1 MHEMQELRVR
11 KILSRKKGQMAT
23 LLVFLPWKSH
33 GQRSSPWGCKESDM
47 TDHTHMHIPH
57 EWKVGESLY
66 LKENEGV
73 VMRRCDNQH

>member
-1 MHEMQELRVR
+1 MDPGVG
-11 KILSRKKGQMAT
+11 KIPWRQAWQPIP
-23 LLVFLPWKSH
+23 VFLPKEFH
-33 GQRSSPWGCKESDM
+33 EQRSSPWGCKESDM